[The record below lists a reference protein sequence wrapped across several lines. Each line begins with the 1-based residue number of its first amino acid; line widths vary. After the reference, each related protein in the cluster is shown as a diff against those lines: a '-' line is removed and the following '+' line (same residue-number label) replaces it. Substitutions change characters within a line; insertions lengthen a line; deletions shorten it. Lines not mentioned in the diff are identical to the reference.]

1 MVASFEH
8 LRLQLDE
15 LEHRVEETNSPSER
29 RRFMLDVVALERALA
44 VAEDRLA
51 LESQQA
57 ENIRKRLRRLRAL
70 G

>member
-8 LRLQLDE
+8 LRQQLDE
-15 LEHRVEETNSPSER
+15 LEHRVEGARSAGDR
-29 RRFMLDVVALERALA
+29 RRFMLDVVGLERALA
-44 VAEDRLA
+44 VAEERLA

-57 ENIRKRLRRLRAL
+57 ENIRKRIRRLKAV